1 VTEKPKVLIAD
12 AMSPQAADILRA
24 RGIEVDVETGLTAA
38 ELKERIGRYD
48 GLAIRSGTRVTED
61 LLGSAARL
69 RVVGR
74 AGIGVDNVDVEA
86 ATNRGVVVMNT
97 PTGNAVTTAEHTIA
111 MMLALARRIPQ
122 ANASTRAGK
131 WEKSAFLGVEVTGK
145 TLGLIGCGNVG
156 SIVADRAQGL
166 RMKVIAYDPFLS
178 PDRAK
183 TLGVEKVGLDELLAR
198 SDFISLH
205 APLNESTKGMID
217 ASALSKTKTGV
228 RIINCARGGLIVE
241 ADLEAAL
248 ESGHVAGAALDVF
261 ETEPAK
267 ENPLFALEQV
277 VATPHLGAST
287 AEAQEKVAIQIAE
300 QMAEFL
306 LAGTVINSVNM
317 PAVGPEEAPLLRP
330 YLKLARQ
337 LGSFAGQVTRTGLK
351 AVVLEYEGRAAELD
365 TRIVTAAALE
375 GLLAPLV
382 DQVNLV
388 SAPAV
393 AKARGI
399 EVTEVKREQPRA
411 YSTLMRLTVTTETRS
426 RGLAG
431 TLFDGERPRIV
442 EIKGIPIDA
451 ELGPH
456 MLYVTNEDKPGFIG
470 ALGTALGA
478 AGINIATF
486 QLGRT
491 GVGEQALA
499 LIEVDQPVGEAVLER
514 LRGLP
519 HVVDVRAL
527 RF

>member
-1 VTEKPKVLIAD
+1 
-12 AMSPQAADILRA
+12 
-24 RGIEVDVETGLTAA
+24 
-38 ELKERIGRYD
+38 
-48 GLAIRSGTRVTED
+48 
-61 LLGSAARL
+61 
-69 RVVGR
+69 
-74 AGIGVDNVDVEA
+74 
-86 ATNRGVVVMNT
+86 
-97 PTGNAVTTAEHTIA
+97 
-111 MMLALARRIPQ
+111 
-122 ANASTRAGK
+122 
-131 WEKSAFLGVEVTGK
+131 
-145 TLGLIGCGNVG
+145 
-156 SIVADRAQGL
+156 
-166 RMKVIAYDPFLS
+166 
-178 PDRAK
+178 
-183 TLGVEKVGLDELLAR
+183 
-198 SDFISLH
+198 
-205 APLNESTKGMID
+205 MID

-337 LGSFAGQVTRTGLK
+337 LGSFAGQMTRTGLK

-442 EIKGIPIDA
+442 EIKGVPIDA